1 MLFLGCLVLVLRAK
15 LWHFLKMVR
24 IRPLLSSVMALAL
37 VSSPAIAAGDV
48 APPVVKVRGSDKSD
62 YSRLVFDWG
71 GSGAGAA
78 PTYTTQQ
85 TPTRLIITFAKAG
98 QFTAEG
104 AGANGISRLTGY
116 NILSPNTVAIDF
128 PAGQTLRHFTM
139 GNRLVIDIKGNAKKP
154 SATEKG
160 AEKPAKVAETKSFA
174 NPVKTDPVKKDPVK
188 GDPVNLAA
196 HIETAAG
203 EPTKT
208 ESAKTAAVKTPEVS
222 APSAAHNLEKQ
233 IAKINNPHVVMDSPP
248 PTGEAASSSVAA
260 APTEEKVPVKPTE
273 IMITS
278 TSSIPLAVFERNG
291 YLWVVEGKPDVKIPP
306 TVTNP
311 ALLNGKQF
319 ESVPVE
325 SASAF
330 RLQLPE
336 GVSLKGAGKGLAWKV
351 SLLPDGESGEG
362 SGAGVSTHV
371 PLQRVFPEKASAP
384 PYMMWPATTLNRIL
398 GLTDPESGDEISVG
412 LVEDAK
418 DQSGLRQSYVDFDV
432 LPSYI
437 GIALVPKADDL
448 KVSKSED
455 GVIVSRPEGLHI
467 SSDQDVLNAPP
478 PKNPAQTLAKQGNIT
493 RVYDFQNWRLGTPQD
508 LPDNQRLIMLAMKD
522 QTDTRKAESL
532 INLGHLML
540 SFDYAPESYGYL
552 DLAQN
557 LVPELENNPEFIAL
571 RGASQALS
579 WNYKDAYQTFSS
591 ASLNDIGEIAYW
603 KAYTLAKLEDWQQA
617 AKTLPDDIGIL
628 STYPDEIQQP
638 LALTFAE
645 IALRQGNKEKAKS
658 ILDMIEPAR
667 EHMPTPYA
675 SAFDYLTGEY
685 ARQTGKPEIS
695 KEKWKELAQG
705 PDDLYRAKARFALTM
720 LQLASKEITPDKAI
734 DNLEGLRYAW
744 RGDELEVSINSNLAK
759 VYLDQGDPVK
769 ALTLMRV
776 ARDLN
781 PTSEQGKQIDADMR
795 ATFKKLFDPQK
806 IKTISP
812 VDVLTVYNEF
822 SDLLPAGADGE
833 ALTRQLAERMADA
846 DLLPRATSLLKKQV
860 DDGGVQGLEGAG
872 VAIRLAALQNMDG
885 RADDALQSLAKAEG
899 LLKGL
904 PAEDVLPKQRDIGML
919 RAKALSMKGKPD
931 DAFAALALLPQDED
945 TLRLRADIAWRG
957 KKWQD
962 AADSLEQ
969 VIQKQDISLTRP
981 LTDAQADMLLNWA
994 VALYL
999 ADNRYVLAN
1008 LRERYSDAM
1017 AATPKAKKFEVVTRP
1032 RQASL
1037 LSDRETI
1044 NSIIDETTIFK
1055 DFLQSFKTPDVAR
1068 APSVSSG
1075 ASPTTATPAVVPD
1088 ALKNAPSVKVDDVLA
1103 D

>member
-1 MLFLGCLVLVLRAK
+1 MFLGCLVLVLRAK
-15 LWHFLKMVR
+15 LWHFLQMVR
-24 IRPLLSSVMALAL
+24 IRPFLSSVMALAL
-37 VSSPAIAAGDV
+37 LSSPAIAAGDA
-48 APPVVKVRGSDKSD
+48 APSVVKVRGSDKSD

-71 GSGAGAA
+71 GAGGAPG
-78 PTYTTQQ
+78 YTAQQ
-85 TPTRLIITFAKAG
+85 TSTRLMITFAKAG

-104 AGANGISRLTGY
+104 AGATGLSRLTGY
-116 NILSPNTVAIDF
+116 HILSPHAVAIDF

-139 GNRLVIDIKGNAKKP
+139 GNRLVIDIKGDAKKP

-160 AEKPAKVAETKSFA
+160 AEKPVKVAATKSLA
-174 NPVKTDPVKKDPVK
+174 
-188 GDPVNLAA
+188 DPVNLAA
-196 HIETAAG
+196 RIETAAG
-203 EPTKT
+203 EAPKT
-208 ESAKTAAVKTPEVS
+208 ESAKTAAVKTPEVP

-260 APTEEKVPVKPTE
+260 APTEVKVPVKPTE

-330 RLQLPE
+330 RLKLPE
-336 GVSLKGAGKGLAWKV
+336 GVSLNGAGKGLAWKV
-351 SLLPDGESGEG
+351 SVLPDGA
-362 SGAGVSTHV
+362 SGAGASPHV
-371 PLQRVFPEKASAP
+371 ALQRVFPEKASAP
-384 PYMMWPATTLNRIL
+384 PYMKWPAATLNRIL
-398 GLTDPESGDEISVG
+398 GMIDPESGDEMSVG

-418 DQSGLRQSYVDFDV
+418 DQSGLSQSYVDFDV
-432 LPSYI
+432 LPSYV
-437 GIALVPKADDL
+437 GIAVIPKTDDL

-455 GVIVSRPEGLHI
+455 GLILSRPEGLHI

-493 RVYDFQNWRLGTPQD
+493 RVYDFQNWRLGTPQA

-532 INLGHLML
+532 INLAQLML
-540 SFDYAPESYGYL
+540 SFDYAPESIGYL

-557 LVPELENNPEFIAL
+557 LVPELDTNPEFIAL
-571 RGASQALS
+571 RGAAQALS

-617 AKTLPDDIGIL
+617 AKTLPDDMEIL

-645 IALRQGNKEKAKS
+645 IALRQGNKEKAKT

-685 ARQTGKPEIS
+685 ARQTGKPDIS
-695 KEKWKELAQG
+695 KEKWKELATG
-705 PDDLYRAKARFALTM
+705 KDDLYRAKARFALTM
-720 LQLASKEITPDKAI
+720 LELASKDITPDKAI

-781 PTSEQGKQIDADMR
+781 PTSEQGKQVDADMR

-962 AADSLEQ
+962 AADALEQ
-969 VIQKQDISLTRP
+969 VVQKQDISLTRP
-981 LTDAQADMLLNWA
+981 LTDAQADLLLNWA

-1055 DFLQSFKTPDVAR
+1055 DFLQSFKAPDVAHSR
-1068 APSVSSG
+1068 SVP
-1075 ASPTTATPAVVPD
+1075 PTTVTPTAVPE
-1088 ALKNAPSVKVDDVLA
+1088 ALKNAPNLKTDDVLG